1 MKRGKKKRK
10 KEKKSKH
17 KTLVRWKAF
26 LVVEWATLSGAIKLH
41 FIDIKVALQSPD
53 MIIQLNFLNKYH
65 KQNSC
70 SDVPTQF

>member
-1 MKRGKKKRK
+1 MKK
-10 KEKKSKH
+10 KKSKH
-17 KTLVRWKAF
+17 KTLEEKLFLLSIQQYLGQLNYILLYKA
-26 LVVEWATLSGAIKLH
+26 
-41 FIDIKVALQSPD
+41 ALQYPD